1 MENILY
7 IVVPCYN
14 EEEVIRETAE
24 ILKKKLESLIV
35 KKKISTKSKILFVND
50 GSYDKTWDIIK
61 ELNIKSNIF
70 TGIKL
75 SKNEG
80 HQNALLAGL
89 LSVKERCDMAISID
103 ADLQDDVNAIDDM
116 VDRYI
121 NGFDI
126 VYGVRK
132 DRKKDSFFKKKSAEA
147 FYKIMNIL
155 GAKTIYNHADFRL
168 MSKRALYSLEQ
179 FKEVNLFLRG
189 IIPMIGFKYCSVYYS
204 RKERKAGVSKYPLPK
219 MLTFAMNGITSCSVK
234 LMHII
239 FLTGIFSI
247 ILSVVMTIYCL
258 LSLINSKTVSGWTS
272 LMTSIWAIGGMV
284 LVSLGIIGEYIGKIY
299 METKRR
305 PRFVVSEVLGSS
317 SNKNLKAN

>member
-1 MENILY
+1 MIA
-7 IVVPCYN
+7 C
-14 EEEVIRETAE
+14 
-24 ILKKKLESLIV
+24 
-35 KKKISTKSKILFVND
+35 
-50 GSYDKTWDIIK
+50 W
-61 ELNIKSNIF
+61 SNYIF

-103 ADLQDDVNAIDDM
+103 ADLQDDVDTIDCM

-147 FYKIMNIL
+147 FYKIMNML

-168 MSKRALYSLEQ
+168 MSKRAIYSLEQ
-179 FKEVNLFLRG
+179 FTEVNLFLRG
-189 IIPMIGFKYCSVYYS
+189 IIPMIGFKSCSVYYS
-204 RKERKAGVSKYPLPK
+204 RKERKAGISKYPLHK
-219 MLTFAMNGITSCSVK
+219 MITFAVNGITSCSVK

-247 ILSVVMTIYCL
+247 LSSVIMTIYCL
-258 LSLINSKTVSGWTS
+258 ISLVNSKTVSGWTS
-272 LMTSIWAIGGMV
+272 LMTSIWAIGGMI

-305 PRFVVSEVLGSS
+305 PRFVISEMLGSNS
-317 SNKNLKAN
+317 SKNLKAN